1 MRTVGTISTSIYATE
16 NIANKYSCKQNVKN
30 QNNHVLFIDQLNN
43 GKVKYNLYKTILQRI
58 GSHKKEAIYKQK
70 SCKIINVYKTICS
83 NDNWHEDTAI
93 SNRSGCPPE
102 NSIKNIETPQEK
114 DDETKQVRLIK
125 ENLEKWKNT
134 LNQYQYRAE
143 FSPWKATQWSK
154 QN

>member
-1 MRTVGTISTSIYATE
+1 MYYLLINWIMGKL
-16 NIANKYSCKQNVKN
+16 NITFIKQDCKELDLIK
-30 QNNHVLFIDQLNN
+30 
-43 GKVKYNLYKTILQRI
+43 
-58 GSHKKEAIYKQK
+58 KKEAIYKQK